1 MRLLLS
7 VTDYQTHDF
16 DQTNKYMIMKTSQL
30 DSNQYK
36 TVFVRKQ
43 GELRAVKVLVK
54 HTQAMPAYPM
64 FPIERPN
71 HGR

>member
-1 MRLLLS
+1 
-7 VTDYQTHDF
+7 
-16 DQTNKYMIMKTSQL
+16 MIMKTSQL

>member
-7 VTDYQTHDF
+7 IASLQNYVF
-16 DQTNKYMIMKTSQL
+16 DQTNKYMIMKTSHL
-30 DSNQYK
+30 ESTQYK

-54 HTQAMPAYPM
+54 NTQAMPAYPM
-64 FPIERPN
+64 FPIERPS